1 MDLKNVNR
9 VYFVGIGG
17 IGMSALARYFRHL
30 GKEVAGYD
38 KTPTELTANLQKEGI
53 LVHFS
58 DKAADIPHEFTKNKN
73 NTLVVYTPAI
83 PPEHEGFNYLKTNG
97 FNLLKRSEI
106 LGLITSDYETI
117 AIAGTHGKT
126 SVSTSVAHILKQSPL
141 DCLAFL
147 GGISK
152 NYGTNLV
159 LPEKPEFHSRLSV
172 AEADEFDRSFL
183 RLSPA
188 IALITSMDADHLDIY
203 GNHAS
208 VVESFNLFVK
218 NIKPN
223 GKLIYK
229 KGLPLVSEYLPKSHY
244 TYSLT
249 EEADFYAVNLKMENN
264 GIHVFDLMS
273 PFGRIENLRSGV
285 PGKTNAENAVAAAS
299 VALLAGLEADI
310 IRKNLAGFIGVKRRF
325 DFVINNERMVYVD
338 DYAHHPEEL
347 KAFIGSMKE
356 IFSTKKITGIFQ
368 PHLYS
373 RTRDFS
379 TGFAESLDLLD
390 DLILLE
396 IYPAREKPIKGID
409 SGIIFDKMRLQSKIR
424 CSVEELTGIL
434 KEKKPE
440 VLLTMGAGNIGDKIE
455 EIKAIYLK

>member
-1 MDLKNVNR
+1 VDLKNVNR

-38 KTPTELTANLQKEGI
+38 KTPTELTENLQKEGI
-53 LVHFS
+53 LVQYS
-58 DKAADIPHEFTKNKN
+58 DKAIDIPKEYIKNKN

-83 PPEHEGFNYLKTNG
+83 PDDHEGIKYLRTNG
-97 FNLLKRSEI
+97 FSLLKRSEI
-106 LGLITSDYETI
+106 LGLVTSNYNTI

-159 LPEKPEFHSRLSV
+159 LPEKPEFQSRFSV
-172 AEADEFDRSFL
+172 VEADEFDRSFL
-183 RLSPA
+183 RLSPS

-223 GKLIYK
+223 GKLVYK
-229 KGLPLVSEYLPKSHY
+229 KGLPLATEYMPKSHY
-244 TYSLT
+244 TYALT
-249 EEADFYAVNLKMENN
+249 EEADFYAVNLKMENS
-264 GIHVFDLMS
+264 GIYVFDLIS
-273 PFGRIENLRSGV
+273 PFGKIENLRSGV
-285 PGKTNAENAVAAAS
+285 PGKTNAENGVAAAS

-310 IRKNLAGFIGVKRRF
+310 IRKNLAGFSGVKRRF
-325 DFVINNERMVYVD
+325 DFVINNERLVYVD

-356 IFSTKKITGIFQ
+356 IFRTKKITGIFQ

-379 TGFAESLDLLD
+379 AGFAESLDLLD

-396 IYPAREKPIKGID
+396 IYPAREKPIEGID
-409 SGIIFDKMRLQSKIR
+409 SGIIFDKMQLQSKIR
-424 CSVEELTGIL
+424 CSVEELTSVL

-440 VLLTMGAGNIGDKIE
+440 VLLTMGAGNIGDKVE
-455 EIKAIYLK
+455 DIKAMYLK